1 METKLKT
8 SFFLITTLLLQQ
20 HLWLAIADHTS
31 AFNTSSGGGLSLRL
45 ISSHEGSSYIHRRG
59 SDGFL
64 YLKHSLSDPSAKVTI
79 SPEDNDPEQAILTIG
94 TGTAEHKYTLKL
106 DATRP
111 IFSPNGEHI
120 NSPSYRPLTPSDEFC
135 KPENGM
141 EPAGEQCAFH
151 VSDAGGMSLAERGMT
166 RFSNCLTRGTT
177 RRGFLGFGTDVPHNS
192 RYQTTRILPALD
204 ASEAAYY
211 VDLVGISLG
220 ERRLDKIHPQ
230 MFARG
235 EDGEGGSVID
245 LGTSVT
251 LMAEEAYRVVEET
264 MWSELKEHGAERVE
278 RRSCGLCS
286 LSLHFAEEEEATLV
300 VSPEQLFLMMVD
312 EHPREI
318 ACLAVVPGRRTIIGV
333 LQQVDMC
340 FVFDMK
346 DSKILFE
353 PELCIK
359 DTWTSQ
365 KPCLLKQA
373 TPLTAA
379 RRGSSHRHEG
389 PSYSTRRGSDGFL
402 YLKHSLNTSY
412 ILKVDATSRLTW
424 IQCEP
429 CVPHA
434 PQQGPIYSPNGGH
447 IYSKSYRPIAASNR
461 PAEGRCVFHA
471 TGPGGMSAHGENF
484 QNRGT
489 YAGVAAL
496 GRAPALL
503 TMQLAAH
510 GMPRFSYCLTKGT
523 SRYGFLRFGTDV
535 PHNSRYQTTRIL
547 TALDASEAAY
557 YVDIVSISL
566 GQHRLDRIQPQMF
579 ARAKDGEGGSV
590 IDLGTSVTVMAEEA
604 YRVVEETMWSELKEH
619 GAERVERRGY
629 GLCFRVT
636 ESVKRNLQSLSLHFA
651 EEEEATLVVSPEHLF
666 LMTVDE
672 HVGEIACLAMV
683 PGHRTI
689 IGALQQVDMRFVFD
703 LKDSKI
709 LSAPELCIKDT
720 RKLAPATTDGTFVV
734 VVEAIVGHPGK
745 DRWATLLLSSEVEN
759 SRSTRRV

>member
-1 METKLKT
+1 METKLTT
-8 SFFLITTLLLQQ
+8 SLALLTAPLT
-20 HLWLAIADHTS
+20 HNLSLAIADHTRV
-31 AFNTSSGGGLSLRL
+31 ANSSLSSGLSLRL
-45 ISSHEGSSYIHRRG
+45 TSS
-59 SDGFL
+59 
-64 YLKHSLSDPSAKVTI
+64 
-79 SPEDNDPEQAILTIG
+79 
-94 TGTAEHKYTLKL
+94 
-106 DATRP
+106 
-111 IFSPNGEHI
+111 
-120 NSPSYRPLTPSDEFC
+120 
-135 KPENGM
+135 
-141 EPAGEQCAFH
+141 
-151 VSDAGGMSLAERGMT
+151 
-166 RFSNCLTRGTT
+166 
-177 RRGFLGFGTDVPHNS
+177 
-192 RYQTTRILPALD
+192 
-204 ASEAAYY
+204 
-211 VDLVGISLG
+211 
-220 ERRLDKIHPQ
+220 
-230 MFARG
+230 
-235 EDGEGGSVID
+235 
-245 LGTSVT
+245 
-251 LMAEEAYRVVEET
+251 
-264 MWSELKEHGAERVE
+264 
-278 RRSCGLCS
+278 
-286 LSLHFAEEEEATLV
+286 
-300 VSPEQLFLMMVD
+300 
-312 EHPREI
+312 
-318 ACLAVVPGRRTIIGV
+318 
-333 LQQVDMC
+333 
-340 FVFDMK
+340 
-346 DSKILFE
+346 
-353 PELCIK
+353 
-359 DTWTSQ
+359 
-365 KPCLLKQA
+365 
-373 TPLTAA
+373 
-379 RRGSSHRHEG
+379 HEG

-402 YLKHSLNTSY
+402 YLKHSLNTSVDSITPITEDNSGGEVIDLIIGTGSARHQY

-461 PAEGRCVFHA
+461 VCMPERGMEPAEGRCVFHA
-471 TGPGGMSAHGENF
+471 TGPGGMSAHGEVAFEHVVIVNTGTVFPNLVLGCAHSTENF

-720 RKLAPATTDGTFVV
+720 VPVV
-734 VVEAIVGHPGK
+734 
-745 DRWATLLLSSEVEN
+745 
-759 SRSTRRV
+759 